1 MLVGLH
7 ASIENPTSTQ
17 THLILATH
25 NLFFDEYKKKKH
37 KLFIAITLPIKSTS
51 YNISFLS
58 SQIFITTINFH

>member
-25 NLFFDEYKKKKH
+25 YFYVDKYKRKAQTFH
-37 KLFIAITLPIKSTS
+37 WH
-51 YNISFLS
+51 
-58 SQIFITTINFH
+58 NFAH

>member
-25 NLFFDEYKKKKH
+25 NLYGDKYKRKAQTFHCPNFAH
-37 KLFIAITLPIKSTS
+37 KNYKL
-51 YNISFLS
+51 
-58 SQIFITTINFH
+58 